1 MEKTL
6 SKVQE
11 IREAISDLASIED
24 KALLQSFG
32 LEEEAKSSSSESE
45 EEGPMDNSEEGSRAS
60 EQQAFDITEDLK
72 TLLRRCD
79 LNWFEFVECLQ
90 NEKQKDVS
98 SMSAEL
104 FESVAQC
111 GLDER
116 EMGLLKVSYLAF
128 SAAEEDT
135 NEQNRIARAVNG
147 EIVSESESDSPEAYV
162 SVSDPLSAAGKELIA
177 KKRAKIQRR
186 ARRRREKAIADQHFL
201 SRKVSK

>member
-1 MEKTL
+1 
-6 SKVQE
+6 
-11 IREAISDLASIED
+11 
-24 KALLQSFG
+24 
-32 LEEEAKSSSSESE
+32 
-45 EEGPMDNSEEGSRAS
+45 MDNSEEGSRAS
-60 EQQAFDITEDLK
+60 EQQAFDITEHLK

-128 SAAEEDT
+128 SAAEENT

-147 EIVSESESDSPEAYV
+147 EIVSESESDSP
-162 SVSDPLSAAGKELIA
+162 
-177 KKRAKIQRR
+177 
-186 ARRRREKAIADQHFL
+186 
-201 SRKVSK
+201 